1 MISFPNSK
9 INIGLNIVSKRDDGY
24 HNIETVFYPIPY
36 KDILEILP
44 SQKLE
49 VINLGKKID
58 CKIEDNLCYKA
69 YQILNSEFNYL
80 LLKLFCIKTL
90 FLEVA

>member
-49 VINLGKKID
+49 VINLGKKLIAKSKTI
-58 CKIEDNLCYKA
+58 CVIRL
-69 YQILNSEFNYL
+69 
-80 LLKLFCIKTL
+80 IK
-90 FLEVA
+90 F